1 MGEGR
6 GTIPRF
12 EDTGLRREDL
22 EEAAEELGLD
32 HEDVD
37 DQTLLERLGVE
48 LGQLEPDQ
56 LSDPADAS
64 DEPDDDGE
72 DGDEEDIDDP
82 LDPEAIAEE
91 EQEAPGAAI
100 EGPTRDELR
109 EQLRERGLPVSGT
122 KAELAERLADAD
134 PG

>member
-12 EDTGLRREDL
+12 EETGLRREDL

-48 LGQLEPDQ
+48 LGELEPDQ
-56 LSDPADAS
+56 ISDPVDVD
-64 DEPDDDGE
+64 DEPDE
-72 DGDEEDIDDP
+72 DDEEDIDDP
-82 LDPEAIAEE
+82 LAPEAIAEE
-91 EQEAPGAAI
+91 EQAAPGEAI
-100 EGPTRDELR
+100 EAPTRDELR
-109 EQLRERGLPVSGT
+109 AQLRERGLPVSGT
-122 KAELAERLADAD
+122 KTELAERLAEAD
-134 PG
+134 GG

>member
-48 LGQLEPDQ
+48 LGELQPEQ
-56 LSDPADAS
+56 ISDPVEPS
-64 DEPDDDGE
+64 DEH
-72 DGDEEDIDDP
+72 DEEDIDDP
-82 LDPEAIAEE
+82 LDPETIADE
-91 EQEAPGAAI
+91 EQTAPGEAI
-100 EGPTRDELR
+100 EGPTRDALR
-109 EQLRERGLPVSGT
+109 AQLKERGLPVSGT
-122 KAELAERLADAD
+122 KAELAERLAEADA
-134 PG
+134 G

>member
-12 EDTGLRREDL
+12 EETGLRREDL

-48 LGQLEPDQ
+48 LGELEPDQ
-56 LSDPADAS
+56 ISDPVDVD
-64 DEPDDDGE
+64 DEPADE
-72 DGDEEDIDDP
+72 DDEEDIDDP
-82 LDPEAIAEE
+82 LAPEAIAQE
-91 EQEAPGAAI
+91 EQAAPGEAI

-109 EQLRERGLPVSGT
+109 AQLRERGLPVSGT
-122 KAELAERLADAD
+122 KTELAERLAEAD
-134 PG
+134 GG

>member
-48 LGQLEPDQ
+48 LGELEPDQ
-56 LSDPADAS
+56 ASDPVDAS
-64 DEPDDDGE
+64 DQPADE
-72 DGDEEDIDDP
+72 DDEEDIDDP

-91 EQEAPGAAI
+91 EQDAPGAAI

-134 PG
+134 GG

>member
-48 LGQLEPDQ
+48 LGELEPDQ
-56 LSDPADAS
+56 VSDPVDAS
-64 DEPDDDGE
+64 DRPADE
-72 DGDEEDIDDP
+72 DDEEDIDDP

-91 EQEAPGAAI
+91 EQAAPGAEI

-109 EQLRERGLPVSGT
+109 AQLRERGLPVSGT

-134 PG
+134 AG